1 MKKQRER
8 LLDKSIEECYA
19 ELKRVYEETA
29 RKLTQKLTS
38 LYDEMEMLGSDNVL
52 HSHKY
57 SYQKY
62 YQQLA
67 EIQEVKKAINLLR
80 KFK

>member
-1 MKKQRER
+1 
-8 LLDKSIEECYA
+8 
-19 ELKRVYEETA
+19 
-29 RKLTQKLTS
+29 
-38 LYDEMEMLGSDNVL
+38 MEMLGSDNVL

-67 EIQEVKKAINLLR
+67 EIQEELR
-80 KFK
+80 KLGIAENEILNKDFTKYYEANHTLLGKQLGIANHFDEEKAK